1 MATLKEGLELTGSIG
16 KLSAYK
22 IRGSDKIIVR
32 RKGGPKRK
40 QVLNSKKFERTREN
54 MKEFVGVGM
63 AVKAIRSPLIHVKRL
78 AEHNFTPTLTRIC
91 KKIQVLD
98 KAGENGRRGIYLSRH
113 RYMLAGF
120 RLNKKHPFV
129 SIVTGPVGVTLHRES
144 KSALIQL
151 PQLIAGVNLNV
162 PWKRPLFRFCMSLG
176 IVPDVIYESKGYNN
190 YPAEWVV
197 AKLDTAWYLATEL
210 FEPQTLELK
219 LDVPG
224 PIKDSHTLVF
234 AIGIEMG
241 APSLYGQIDEVKYAG
256 SACILAVG

>member
-1 MATLKEGLELTGSIG
+1 MATLNEGLEITGSIG
-16 KLSAYK
+16 NLSAYK

-54 MKEFVGVGM
+54 MKEFQGVGM

-78 AEHNFTPTLTRIC
+78 AEHNFTSTLTRIC

-98 KAGENGRRGIYLSRH
+98 HAAENGRRGIYLSRH

-120 RLNKKHPFV
+120 RLNKQYPFV
-129 SIVTGPVGVTLHRES
+129 SIVTGPIDVSLNRES
-144 KSALIQL
+144 KSAMIQL
-151 PQLIAGVNLNV
+151 PQLIEGVNLNI

-176 IVPDVIYESKGYNN
+176 IVPDVIHDSKDYNN
-190 YPAEWVV
+190 YPAEWAV
-197 AKLDTAWYLATEL
+197 AKLDTAWYLATEP
-210 FEPQTLELK
+210 FEPQTLKLK
-219 LDVPG
+219 LDVRG
-224 PIKDSHTLVF
+224 AIKDSQTLVF

-241 APSLYGQIDEVKYAG
+241 APGVSGQVEEVKYAG

>member
-1 MATLKEGLELTGSIG
+1 MATLKEGLELTGSLG
-16 KLSAYK
+16 NLSAYK
-22 IRGSDKIIVR
+22 IKGSDKIIVR

-54 MKEFVGVGM
+54 MKEFLGVGM

-78 AEHNFTPTLTRIC
+78 AGHNFTSTLTSIC

-98 KAGENGRRGIYLSRH
+98 KAGENGRRGIYLTQH

-129 SIVTGPVGVTLHRES
+129 CIVTGAVDVTLSREL
-144 KSALIQL
+144 KSAVIQL
-151 PQLIAGVNLNV
+151 PQLIADVNLNI

-176 IVPDVIYESKGYNN
+176 IVPDVIYEGSDYNN
-190 YPAEWVV
+190 YPAEWAVT
-197 AKLDTAWYLATEL
+197 KLDTAWYVTTEP
-210 FEPQTLELK
+210 FESKTLELK

-224 PIKDSHTLVF
+224 PIKDSQTLVF

-241 APSLYGQIDEVKYAG
+241 APGVYGQVEEVKYAG
-256 SACILAVG
+256 SACILALG